1 VRRADCAHFVDLHL
15 RTVPVH
21 RALIRA
27 TEAAL
32 FAQLDLPRPLLDVG
46 CGDGHFAAMVR
57 TEPVD
62 AGVDVNPSEVAQ
74 AARQG
79 IYRGVSVAS
88 GAELPFA
95 AGAFASVMSNCVLEH
110 IPPLDE
116 TVREISRVLRA
127 GGTFVTSVPSP
138 NFARFLLGATVPRAL
153 GLRALGEA
161 YGRWFNRIS
170 HHYHTDSLDVWRARL
185 DAAGLDLVRWRGYLS
200 HEAMWL
206 FDLSHYYGAPT
217 LLSKRLFGRWVLWP
231 DKVRYW
237 PPERWLA
244 QRLVRYGEE
253 DPGADGAYLFLV
265 CKKR

>member
-1 VRRADCAHFVDLHL
+1 
-15 RTVPVH
+15 
-21 RALIRA
+21 
-27 TEAAL
+27 
-32 FAQLDLPRPLLDVG
+32 
-46 CGDGHFAAMVR
+46 
-57 TEPVD
+57 
-62 AGVDVNPSEVAQ
+62 
-74 AARQG
+74 
-79 IYRGVSVAS
+79 VAS